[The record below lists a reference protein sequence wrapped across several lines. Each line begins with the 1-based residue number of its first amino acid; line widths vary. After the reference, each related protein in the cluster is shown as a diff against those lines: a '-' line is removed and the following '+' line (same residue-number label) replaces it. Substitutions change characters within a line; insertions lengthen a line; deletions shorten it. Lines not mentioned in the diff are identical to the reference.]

1 MDDNERIVIHG
12 CLAAVLKALVEK
24 NVITNDELNQYIIE
38 AEKESAIAI
47 KNGQK
52 IEPVQKNSN

>member
-12 CLAAVLKALVEK
+12 SLAAILKTLVKK
-24 NVITNDELNQYIIE
+24 NLITNDELNQYITE
-38 AEKESAIAI
+38 AEKETAIAI

-52 IEPVQKNSN
+52 IEPAQQI